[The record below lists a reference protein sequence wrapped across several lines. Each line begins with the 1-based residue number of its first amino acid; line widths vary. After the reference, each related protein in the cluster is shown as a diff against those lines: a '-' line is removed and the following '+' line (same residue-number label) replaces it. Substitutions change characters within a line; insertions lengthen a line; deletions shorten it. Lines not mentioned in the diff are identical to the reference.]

1 MFETRSRMLICLSC
15 ASLLWPLAEVPRGGG
30 MQAGS
35 VGANSLA
42 VMKLSNLTCMKQPR
56 GGEAEDEDG
65 ESSDEEDEQQG
76 GAPVLQ
82 VGRGGRGANRGGGW
96 GELDFLKISLES
108 ANEHVP
114 A

>member
-1 MFETRSRMLICLSC
+1 MPTCILC
-15 ASLLWPLAEVPRGGG
+15 ASLVGPPAEVPRGGG
-30 MQAGS
+30 VQAGS

-42 VMKLSNLTCMKQPR
+42 VMKLSNLTRMKQPT

-82 VGRGGRGANRGGGW
+82 VGRGERGAHRGGGW
-96 GELDFLKISLES
+96 GELDFVEILT
-108 ANEHVP
+108 
-114 A
+114 